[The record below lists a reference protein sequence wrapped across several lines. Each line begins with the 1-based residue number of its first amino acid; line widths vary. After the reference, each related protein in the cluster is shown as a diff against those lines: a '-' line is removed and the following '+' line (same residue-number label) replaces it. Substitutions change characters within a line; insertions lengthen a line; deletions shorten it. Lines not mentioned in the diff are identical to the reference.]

1 MNEAEEDK
9 ESQIIEMSSE
19 QQDKKNNI
27 NKHLKMLKFS
37 SKKLKFFVQ
46 DMLDFELIKAEK
58 II

>member
-1 MNEAEEDK
+1 
-9 ESQIIEMSSE
+9 MSSE

-27 NKHLKMLKFS
+27 NKHLKILKFS